1 MINFYMENMNNS
13 LLEKLSLSN
22 EKGFFKNTPWIHWES
37 ENSSFGKCFRKWALY
52 PSFLPLFMCST
63 HTAYNGSYSW
73 PNELDK
79 NIDLFWGW
87 PKQKIARRIKNY
99 QKKNSF
105 TVAHPWIYYR
115 KNYIGNV
122 PKKRS
127 GVLYFFPH
135 YNDNWEPRFES
146 LDKLINNLK
155 IIGYKNNG
163 ITICLSFHDIR
174 RGLHKELRKYSIP
187 LVTAGNTNSHLFV
200 NRFYNLIYNYMFTS
214 SSSIGAHTYYSIEAG
229 IPHFLL
235 NKKNLRFV
243 GSGIYKSKNKVRD
256 NKYFY
261 NKKELIEIVNFEK
274 SLNIKKKNISNFQKK
289 FVLNKLGYYDSIN
302 RLKASS
308 LLWKALLFNLHN
320 LFYIYFKI
328 ILSKSLNLLKKL
340 II

>member
-1 MINFYMENMNNS
+1 
-13 LLEKLSLSN
+13 
-22 EKGFFKNTPWIHWES
+22 
-37 ENSSFGKCFRKWALY
+37 
-52 PSFLPLFMCST
+52 
-63 HTAYNGSYSW
+63 
-73 PNELDK
+73 
-79 NIDLFWGW
+79 
-87 PKQKIARRIKNY
+87 
-99 QKKNSF
+99 
-105 TVAHPWIYYR
+105 
-115 KNYIGNV
+115 
-122 PKKRS
+122 
-127 GVLYFFPH
+127 
-135 YNDNWEPRFES
+135 
-146 LDKLINNLK
+146 
-155 IIGYKNNG
+155 
-163 ITICLSFHDIR
+163 
-174 RGLHKELRKYSIP
+174 
-187 LVTAGNTNSHLFV
+187 
-200 NRFYNLIYNYMFTS
+200 MFTS